1 MTIRTSQIIEPNLE
15 KFLPQPSHKV
25 FATTINMEIYLG
37 KRGKHKALLKPEQRN
52 KSFTQSAEEANP
64 DQQMRRKRAQNP

>member
-15 KFLPQPSHKV
+15 KLLPQPSHKV
-25 FATTINMEIYLG
+25 FATNMEIYLG
-37 KRGKHKALLKPEQRN
+37 KREKHKALLKPEQRN

>member
-1 MTIRTSQIIEPNLE
+1 
-15 KFLPQPSHKV
+15 
-25 FATTINMEIYLG
+25 MEIYLG
-37 KRGKHKALLKPEQRN
+37 KRGNHKALLKPEQRN